1 MMGPDDAIPDTSFA
15 ASLQELINHKIK
27 QKHEVAG
34 ATTAPI
40 RGVLQHPVIS
50 LFPVRHHSAAA
61 ATAASRDPARAEK
74 GCLGCGTIGLA
85 VAAIDSPVEKGT
97 VPYGP
102 VRPSLFHV
110 GRPSSLFR
118 HCPSSDTVPRPCS
131 VLRAER
137 IVGCNP
143 LLPQLSV
150 TQL

>member
-27 QKHEVAG
+27 QKHE
-34 ATTAPI
+34 
-40 RGVLQHPVIS
+40 
-50 LFPVRHHSAAA
+50 
-61 ATAASRDPARAEK
+61 
-74 GCLGCGTIGLA
+74 